1 VASSIYNIG
10 SYISFTG
17 FKYLAYTWEATEMIE
32 RRWYRTQ
39 RDERE
44 DREGIGG
51 MIILRKMC
59 V

>member
-1 VASSIYNIG
+1 MLKDH
-10 SYISFTG
+10 ISFTG

-39 RDERE
+39 QDVRE